1 MNLFDVVKQMTLEE
15 KALFITGAANMSTS
29 AIERL
34 NIPARNLADGPHGI
48 RKASDFENCTSFP
61 CLCSVGASWNK
72 KNAQKMGEA
81 IGLDCCE
88 NGIAMILGPGTNIKR
103 NILCGRNFE
112 YFAEDPVLSGELAAS
127 YINGVQSQGV
137 ATSLKHFAAN
147 NQETFRTTQ
156 SSEIDERT
164 LREIYL
170 KPFEIAVK
178 KSNPAS
184 VMCSY
189 NKVNSIWASENYYL
203 LTTILKNEWKYEGFI
218 VSDWCAVHDSARS
231 LMAGLDLQMPKDG
244 KIVEKITA
252 AMNDGTITEERLN
265 DAVLQILEFT
275 EKYNPEKKPYYRE
288 QQHQVARELAA
299 DGMVLL
305 KNERQTLP
313 LCDGKYQKIAVIGEF
328 AANPLCSGKGSAK
341 VNFDE
346 KYLDSPLAELKKR
359 LGTTAIEYSEFF
371 KKNEMFSCMPWTKLG
386 EFRRHIG
393 DADVV
398 LIFAGSM
405 ESEDTEFFDR
415 RDAKLNPEYELFID
429 AAVKAGKRVVVV
441 LQNGS
446 AMILGDWKDK
456 VDAIVEMWLAGEGA
470 GSAVAD
476 ILCGIVN
483 PSGKLPE
490 TFPTA
495 LRKDIDFPANEY
507 LNEYKEKL
515 LVGYRY
521 YDLHPEEIAFPFG
534 HGLSYTSFDYSN
546 LKAEC
551 QNEDI
556 VIDFDIQNTGDF
568 DGSEVYQLYVSDKIS
583 TVSKPLKE
591 LKYFDK
597 VFIKKGETIHI
608 SFALPK
614 SELAYYN
621 TMLHDWI
628 TETGVYSFII
638 GKSSRDLKLQKEI
651 FVNGNNPYTVD
662 SHKEAMMG

>member
-1 MNLFDVVKQMTLEE
+1 MNLSEKVKQMTLEE
-15 KALFITGAANMSTS
+15 KALFITGAANMSTT

-34 NIPARNLADGPHGI
+34 NIPARTLADGPHGI
-48 RKASDFENCTSFP
+48 RKSSDFENCTSFP
-61 CLCSVGASWNK
+61 CLCNIAASWNK
-72 KNAQKMGEA
+72 GTAQKMGEA

-88 NGIAMILGPGTNIKR
+88 NDISMILGPGTNIKR

-112 YFAEDPVLSGELAAS
+112 YFSEDPVLAGELAAS

-178 KSNPAS
+178 KSAPAS

-189 NKVNSIWASENYYL
+189 NKINSIWASENYYL
-203 LTTILKNEWKYEGFI
+203 LTTILKNEWKYDGFI
-218 VSDWCAVHDSARS
+218 VSDWGAVHDSARS
-231 LMAGLDLQMPKDG
+231 LMAGLDLQMPKDS

-252 AMNDGTITEERLN
+252 AMNDGTITEERLD
-265 DAVLQILEFT
+265 DAVLKILEFT
-275 EKYNPEKKPYYRE
+275 EKYNPEKKPYDRKK
-288 QQHQVARELAA
+288 QHQVARELAA

-305 KNERQTLP
+305 KNNRQTLP
-313 LCDGKYQKIAVIGEF
+313 LCDSKYQKVAVVGEF
-328 AANPLCSGKGSAK
+328 AANPLCSGKGSAD
-341 VNFDE
+341 VRFDQS
-346 KYLDSPLAELKKR
+346 YLDSPLEELKQRLPAATVEYLELYKR
-359 LGTTAIEYSEFF
+359 
-371 KKNEMFSCMPWTKLG
+371 KEMCSCMPWGMLG

-393 DADVV
+393 GADVV

-456 VDAIVEMWLAGEGA
+456 VDAIVEMWFAGEGA
-470 GSAVAD
+470 GSAIAD
-476 ILCGIVN
+476 VLCGIVN

-490 TFPTA
+490 TFPNT
-495 LRKDIDFPANEY
+495 LRKDIIFPANEY
-507 LNEYKEKL
+507 FNEYKEKL

-521 YDLHPEEIAFPFG
+521 YDLHPDEIAFPFG
-534 HGLSYTSFDYSN
+534 HGLSYTSFEYSN
-546 LKAEC
+546 LKVEC
-551 QNEDI
+551 KSEDI
-556 VIDFDIQNTGDF
+556 VIDFDIENTGDF
-568 DGSEVYQLYVSDKIS
+568 DGNEIYQLYVSDKIS

-597 VFIKKGETIHI
+597 VFIQKGERKHI
-608 SFALPK
+608 SFTLPK
-614 SELAYYN
+614 NELAYYN

-628 TETGVYSFII
+628 TETGVYNFII
-638 GKSSRDLKLQKEI
+638 GKSSRDLKLEKEL
-651 FVNGNNPYTVD
+651 FVDGNNPYTVD
-662 SHKEAMMG
+662 SYKEAMMG